1 MFRTG
6 CKFLPAD
13 SIVTVTRAQAIARIL
28 HKKAYLCL
36 NSSTG

>member
-1 MFRTG
+1 MFRMG

-13 SIVTVTRAQAIARIL
+13 SIVTVTCVQSIVRIL
-28 HKKAYLCL
+28 HKKALLCL